1 MSGQGNDHG
10 HEEDHTVCMKVGLFF
25 IAVIIMIVCIG
36 MLK

>member
-1 MSGQGNDHG
+1 MSGQGND

-25 IAVIIMIVCIG
+25 IAAIVMIVCIG